1 MDALSWCGQDIWRA
15 GNVEKRRVVVTGMGI
30 ICPTG
35 NSVEEAWRNAAD
47 GKTGIGPITLFDTSH
62 LENHFGGQVKNFD
75 PDEFLGKREAR
86 RTDRV
91 TQLGVY
97 AAKQALDDS
106 GLEITPDNRY
116 DIGVVMGSGIGGID
130 SLFKS

>member
-1 MDALSWCGQDIWRA
+1 MVVLLHIEKKNLDALSPRGQDIWRA
-15 GNVEKRRVVVTGMGI
+15 GNVERRRVVVTGMGI

-35 NSVEEAWRNAAD
+35 NSVEEAWANAAA
-47 GKTGIGPITLFDTSH
+47 GKTGIGPITRFDTSH
-62 LENHFGGQVKNFD
+62 LENHFGGEVKNFD

-97 AAKQALDDS
+97 AAQQAKQRLAAAS
-106 GLEITPDNRY
+106 G
-116 DIGVVMGSGIGGID
+116 
-130 SLFKS
+130 